1 MTDTIED
8 TIKVIPPHIPAFP
21 LEGLTKSMGLRGGK
35 LPENAVLIENLG
47 PNLSPKQTP
56 VIDGKTLAIL
66 INYAAGYDDPNTELN
81 AIAAADKRFDNVLT
95 GNAGFDDPDVG
106 ALVTASMPYRSP
118 TVMDPLTLL
127 NAIKEMRK
135 DYENKNKDQDTTLS
149 SAMVPRKDILTPD
162 DYRTALA
169 ETIYV
174 AKGFLSLAKLPL
186 MKKVIDQEK
195 NTMSDG
201 LAYDILRDG
210 AMILAKKLY
219 ELASVSFDFQI
230 AAHGSKSETHYS
242 NLGSVYERFRSELER
257 TVLALRAYVG
267 SSNQTVFDK
276 EINMYSDN

>member
-21 LEGLTKSMGLRGGK
+21 LEGLTQSMGLSGGK

-47 PNLSPKQTP
+47 PNLSAKQTP
-56 VIDGKTLAIL
+56 VIGNNILARLTYGAGFDDDGAKSNAKTAVTGHLVDI
-66 INYAAGYDDPNTELN
+66 
-81 AIAAADKRFDNVLT
+81 LT

-230 AAHGSKSETHYS
+230 AAHGSNSETHYS